1 MDGYQPTPEERLQE
15 AVALLARASGD
26 LNEILALLNAAVG
39 ELIAGPDPPWAQIR
53 PQPPPAAKFPDRVI
67 RHDDQRTVMASGQLG
82 LRSRHNITQAAPG
95 GSGAAFQKMDGRCL
109 RRAQPQAQRQVVRF
123 DSHSVL
129 HRLWPTHRA

>member
-1 MDGYQPTPEERLQE
+1 MDAHARHLSYINRAAE
-15 AVALLARASGD
+15 AAWDAPDSPRKCGGIPRVSTQIPMKGVIRKWTAVSLPPKKGCKLARAFGD

-82 LRSRHNITQAAPG
+82 ATIKA
-95 GSGAAFQKMDGRCL
+95 
-109 RRAQPQAQRQVVRF
+109 
-123 DSHSVL
+123 
-129 HRLWPTHRA
+129 

>member
-15 AVALLARASGD
+15 AAVLLARAFGD

-53 PQPPPAAKFPDRVI
+53 PQPPPAAKFPDRVN

-82 LRSRHNITQAAPG
+82 AVNT
-95 GSGAAFQKMDGRCL
+95 
-109 RRAQPQAQRQVVRF
+109 RA
-123 DSHSVL
+123 
-129 HRLWPTHRA
+129 